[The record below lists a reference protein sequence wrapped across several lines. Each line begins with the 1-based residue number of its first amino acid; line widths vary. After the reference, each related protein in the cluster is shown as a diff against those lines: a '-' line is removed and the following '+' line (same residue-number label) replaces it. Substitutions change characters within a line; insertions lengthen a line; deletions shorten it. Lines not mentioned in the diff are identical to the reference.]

1 MTMPVSGPGPYSQRT
16 DKQPI
21 REVTGLPYGEGQALT
36 EQQQSAPMAQAP
48 RPAPVPFNA
57 PTTRPDQPVTAGADR
72 GPGPSS
78 AVLGMRP
85 RPAGTPLTEALSK
98 AAANDPSG
106 TLAAL
111 LMEAMKR
118 GL

>member
-36 EQQQSAPMAQAP
+36 EQQQS
-48 RPAPVPFNA
+48 
-57 PTTRPDQPVTAGADR
+57 AGADR